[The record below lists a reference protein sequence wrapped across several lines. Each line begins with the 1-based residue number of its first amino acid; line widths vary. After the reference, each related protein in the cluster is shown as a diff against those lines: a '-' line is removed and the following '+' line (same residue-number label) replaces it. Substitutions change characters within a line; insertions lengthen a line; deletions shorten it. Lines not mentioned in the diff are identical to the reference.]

1 MKIRNLEIVYNLLN
15 IEPWSAMRHSEK
27 KQDMLHRHHRSFGQ
41 SDNAAVAAKSQNSG
55 FFWKKGLAEPSMSP
69 CT

>member
-1 MKIRNLEIVYNLLN
+1 MQLETFG
-15 IEPWSAMRHSEK
+15 
-27 KQDMLHRHHRSFGQ
+27 KQHVLHRHHHSFGQ